1 MGRRPRWGILAVL
14 WGAPVLLSWG
24 SSAPAISIASVTAT
38 KPSYLASTASLPEPN
53 DPAYNAPVGDLWVQ
67 WPLHQIGA
75 HAAWQRFPSRYF
87 NAATRPQET
96 PIVAIV
102 DTGVDE
108 GQPEFLN
115 SGATSAEVS
124 DGGQLMLS
132 AARTFL
138 SSGSGDSQ
146 LGAHDEHGHGTHL
159 AGLIA
164 AATNNATGIA
174 GVAYPARLLPLK
186 VGGASGG
193 VLQSDAARAVTYAA
207 DLGASVILI
216 GITFADWSQTLQ
228 TAIDYAWD
236 RGCLVVAPAG
246 DTGDDQMTFPG
257 AYPHVLAVAASTAQG
272 QIASYSTRGTA
283 ALAAPGGDGGIGVYS
298 TLPTYACTL
307 RTDLS
312 TPAYGWLTGTPMAAA
327 HAAGAAALY
336 AAETGSRPRTGDEG
350 KAIWRALQQSAVA
363 LDGATGWD
371 VGSGYGLLAADRLL
385 AGENA
390 GSTTTGSI
398 VGRVLLDSAPG
409 DGAVVTATDEASGRQ
424 TTASTSWPAG
434 AYRIAGI
441 PSGSYTVTAELGG
454 NAGMWERVNVFSG
467 CDAPGVDFA
476 LGSPPADA
484 ALVGST
490 VPATATCGKPFT
502 ISATF
507 RNTGAATWTR
517 GTGYQLVLLPGE
529 RTLCLD
535 PDHANLPS
543 ADPVKPGEAAPFAIT
558 VQAPERWGV
567 YETSWQMAQQGGV
580 GRFGPVVKGTVE
592 VTSFADVGVD
602 HWAIG
607 WVEAAKAAGVVSGYG
622 NGYYDPTAPVTR
634 AQMAVYL
641 ARALVGEDAVPS
653 EAEAGEPRFADVA
666 EDYWAFKYVQFVGAL
681 GIAEGYP
688 GNEYRP
694 EVVVNRGQMAIFVAR
709 ATATPTAGDDLGGYQ
724 PPAAP
729 SFEDVQK
736 DHWAYRY
743 VEFIK
748 SRGVASGYPDKLYHP
763 GDDCTRDQMA
773 VYVVRA
779 FGLAM

>member
-1 MGRRPRWGILAVL
+1 MGRRPRWGFLAVL
-14 WGAPVLLSWG
+14 WGASVLLSWG
-24 SSAPAISIASVTAT
+24 SSAPAIPLASATAAE
-38 KPSYLASTASLPEPN
+38 PSYLASAASLPEPN
-53 DPAYNAPVGDLWVQ
+53 DPAYSASLGDPGVQ
-67 WPLHQIGA
+67 WPLRQIGA
-75 HAAWQRFPSRYF
+75 HAAWQRFSSRYF
-87 NAATRPQET
+87 DAATRPQGT

-108 GQPEFLN
+108 GHPEFLN
-115 SGATSAEVS
+115 LGAVSAEVS

-138 SSGSGDSQ
+138 SSSGSDPQ
-146 LGAHDEHGHGTHL
+146 PGAHDEHGHGTHL

-164 AATNNATGIA
+164 AATNNVTGIA
-174 GVAYPARLLPLK
+174 AVAYPARLLPLK
-186 VGGASGG
+186 VAGASGG
-193 VLQSDAARAVTYAA
+193 VLQADVAGAVTYAA

-216 GITFADWSQTLQ
+216 GVTFADWSQTLQ
-228 TAIDYAWD
+228 TAVDYAWD

-257 AYPHVLAVAASTAQG
+257 AYPHVFAVAASTVQG
-272 QIASYSTRGTA
+272 QIAVYSTRGTA
-283 ALAAPGGDGGIGVYS
+283 ALAAPGGDDTIGVYS

-312 TPAYGWLTGTPMAAA
+312 TPAYGWLAGTPMAAA

-336 AAETGSRPRTGDEG
+336 AAATGSRPRTGDEG
-350 KAIWRALQQSAVA
+350 RTIWRALQQSAVA
-363 LDGATGWD
+363 LDGAPGWD
-371 VGSGYGLLAADRLL
+371 ASSGYGLLSADRLL
-385 AGENA
+385 AGEGAA
-390 GSTTTGSI
+390 GPRTGSI

-409 DGAVVTATDEASGRQ
+409 VGAVVTATDEASGWQ
-424 TTASTSWPAG
+424 AMASTSWPAG

-441 PSGSYTVTAELGG
+441 PTGSYTVTADLGG
-454 NAGMWERVNVFSG
+454 KVGAWEWVDVLPG

-476 LGSPPADA
+476 LGSPLADA
-484 ALVGST
+484 VLVGSA
-490 VPATATCGKPFT
+490 VPATTTCGKPFT
-502 ISATF
+502 ISVTF
-507 RNTGAATWTR
+507 QNMGAATWTR
-517 GTGYQLVLLPGE
+517 GGGYQLLWLPGE
-529 RTLCLD
+529 RALCLD
-535 PDHANLPS
+535 PDHVNLPS
-543 ADPVKPGEAAPFAIT
+543 ADPVKPGEAVTFSVAA
-558 VQAPERWGV
+558 QAPERWGS

-580 GRFGPVVKGTVE
+580 GRFGPVVKGTVG
-592 VTSFADVGVD
+592 VTSFVDVGVD
-602 HWAIG
+602 HWAVA
-607 WVEAAKAAGVVSGYG
+607 WVEAAKAAGVVSGYD
-622 NGYYDPTAPVTR
+622 NGYYDPKGPVTR

-641 ARALVGEDAVPS
+641 ARALVGEAAVPS
-653 EAEAGEPRFADVA
+653 EATAGEPRFADVA
-666 EDYWAFKYVQFVGAL
+666 EDYWAFKYVQLIGAL
-681 GIAEGYP
+681 GIAEGYS

-709 ATATPTAGDDLGGYQ
+709 ATATPTGGDDLGGYQ
-724 PPAAP
+724 PPVAP

-743 VEFIK
+743 VEYVK